1 MRWYEYKME
10 TDDLYAPDDLKA
22 KLLAMTDQLTEE
34 EKAQPMMKT
43 DAPVPAQSAP
53 VQPKKKLIRFPAKRV
68 GALAACLA
76 VCVVGYGAFATGQIG
91 LGAKS
96 SNPAAVMAAGGA
108 DRAAVDSPM
117 AADYSLNTLSL
128 ESSADNGTAVY
139 SEDDAAAA
147 AHSTDHAKI
156 IYTANLSLESKD
168 YDAARAALDAA
179 LAEAGGYL
187 ESSSEYSDAGDSRS
201 VSLTYRV
208 PQQNYENFLAAVAEA
223 GNVTYKNQQAD
234 DVTAQYMDVETRLE
248 NLKNQR
254 TRLQQLQQQADN
266 LSDLLEI
273 ESSLPYGIF
282 VFNWANPNQRSW
294 GLPMLGFD
302 LVGRNNQIRSYVPN
316 KDGITDMYEMGVAM
330 THSVSVNKVFN
341 GAGIRFNYTGID
353 YDGMLKNFD
362 NMKRHTFDLRVNMD
376 LAKWLSSEISVNYQ
390 LETADN
396 RDYKGDSNRNPMRA
410 IMNMPRDVVMEE
422 LLPWKRETGEA
433 FTRGNGF
440 YNPYWLLNEISN
452 GDGRNNFRGNLTLNI
467 KPIQGM
473 NIRLRASVE
482 KANKNGWKFDN
493 YYTMWD
499 IDGQYETFREASNN
513 YNYEGVISYNRNI
526 KKVSLS
532 ANLGTSMQK
541 NDWYKLWNTTANF
554 PH

>member
-96 SNPAAVMAAGGA
+96 SSPAVYYSADSTAAVMAAGGA

-117 AADYSLNTLSL
+117 AADYSLNTMAL
-128 ESSADNGTAVY
+128 ESGADNGTAVY

-208 PQQNYENFLAAVAEA
+208 PQQNYENFLAAVVEA

-234 DVTAQYMDVETRLE
+234 DVTTQYMDVSARLS
-248 NLKNQR
+248 NLQAQR
-254 TRLQQLQQQADN
+254 TRLQQLQEQAET
-266 LSDLLEI
+266 LSDLLQIEDSLTEVQSQI
-273 ESSLPYGIF
+273 ESWQSQLDWYSDQVQQCTVYIDLNEVQTYTP
-282 VFNWANPNQRSW
+282 ADE
-294 GLPMLGFD
+294 GFFSRI
-302 LVGRNNQIRSYVPN
+302 GS
-316 KDGITDMYEMGVAM
+316 
-330 THSVSVNKVFN
+330 
-341 GAGIRFNYTGID
+341 
-353 YDGMLKNFD
+353 
-362 NMKRHTFDLRVNMD
+362 
-376 LAKWLSSEISVNYQ
+376 
-390 LETADN
+390 
-396 RDYKGDSNRNPMRA
+396 
-410 IMNMPRDVVMEE
+410 
-422 LLPWKRETGEA
+422 A
-433 FTRGNGF
+433 FTAGWGNF
-440 YNPYWLLNEISN
+440 VN
-452 GDGRNNFRGNLTLNI
+452 GLQQLVVA
-467 KPIQGM
+467 
-473 NIRLRASVE
+473 LASVWPL
-482 KANKNGWKFDN
+482 AVLACAAVAVALAW
-493 YYTMWD
+493 
-499 IDGQYETFREASNN
+499 R
-513 YNYEGVISYNRNI
+513 
-526 KKVSLS
+526 KKHP
-532 ANLGTSMQK
+532 K
-541 NDWYKLWNTTANF
+541 K
-554 PH
+554 